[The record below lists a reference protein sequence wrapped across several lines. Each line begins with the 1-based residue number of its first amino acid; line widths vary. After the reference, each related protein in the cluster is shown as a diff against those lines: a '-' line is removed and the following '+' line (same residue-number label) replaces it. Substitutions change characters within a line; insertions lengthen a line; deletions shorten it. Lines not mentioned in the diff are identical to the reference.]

1 MNALLRQWFG
11 TRADTVKGVIAPLFI
26 VMVLA
31 MMVLPLPPLMLDV
44 LFTFNI
50 AIALTVM
57 MVAARMVRDCGPSHQ
72 AMNQ

>member
-1 MNALLRQWFG
+1 MNAWLRQWFG
-11 TRADTVKGVIAPLFI
+11 GGADTVKSVIAPLFI

-31 MMVLPLPPLMLDV
+31 MMVLPLPPLALDV

-57 MVAARMVRDCGPSHQ
+57 MVAARMVRP
-72 AMNQ
+72 